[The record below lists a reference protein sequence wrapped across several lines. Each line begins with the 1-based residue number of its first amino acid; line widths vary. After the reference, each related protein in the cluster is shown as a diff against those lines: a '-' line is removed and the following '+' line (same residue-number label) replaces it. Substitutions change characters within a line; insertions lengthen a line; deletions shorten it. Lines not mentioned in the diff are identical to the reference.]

1 VLLAKTAYTQQ
12 QPTDCAGDC
21 VLLPA
26 SGLDCRL
33 VVQSPPS
40 SNRRGNKEAKPALI
54 CVYKL
59 IHLTLCWYGV
69 FDMREELP
77 FPDKVLQTLHNLCA
91 TAADLARRGEEVAR
105 LLQKDPNEIESILDR
120 YKSEG
125 FAESFYDN
133 EGKKRYYLNGRGII
147 KVCSLFT

>member
-1 VLLAKTAYTQQ
+1 
-12 QPTDCAGDC
+12 
-21 VLLPA
+21 
-26 SGLDCRL
+26 
-33 VVQSPPS
+33 
-40 SNRRGNKEAKPALI
+40 
-54 CVYKL
+54 
-59 IHLTLCWYGV
+59 
-69 FDMREELP
+69 MREELP

-91 TAADLARRGEEVAR
+91 TAADLSRRGDDVAQI
-105 LLQKDPNEIESILDR
+105 LQRDPTEIENILDT